1 MRTNTESDK
10 KERRSVREHGIP
22 ANLPEI
28 LEGTARVLKDNGCS
42 QTLVRTALL
51 SLCGIEVRGL
61 SMPTLCV
68 Y

>member
-1 MRTNTESDK
+1 MSTDVGMTK

-28 LEGTARVLKDNGCS
+28 LEGTARILKDNGCS
-42 QTLVRTALL
+42 QALIRAALL
-51 SLCGIEVRGL
+51 SICGIEVRGL
-61 SMPTLCV
+61 SLPALCV